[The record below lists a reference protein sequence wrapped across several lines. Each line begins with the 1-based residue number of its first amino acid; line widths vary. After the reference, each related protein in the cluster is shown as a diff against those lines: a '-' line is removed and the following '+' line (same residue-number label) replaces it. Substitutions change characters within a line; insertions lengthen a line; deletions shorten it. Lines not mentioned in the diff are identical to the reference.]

1 MNPLDRLVSWVS
13 PQAGLA
19 RVRARSA
26 LTLIDG
32 ATRSYEGAKR
42 RRGNGKAP
50 STSSNAEIGPAHV
63 ELRNRARSLVR
74 NNPHCARVVDIHTGN
89 IVGSGIIP
97 VPKTGSKRANAQVSA
112 LWQQFVDTCDADGQL
127 DFYGLQAIA
136 MREMVEAGEVL
147 MRFRPRFASDGLPV
161 PLQLQLLEADHLD
174 SSRDGPLQGPRT
186 VLGVEFDGI
195 GRRAAY
201 WLYPEHPGET
211 RQIRSLQS
219 VRVEAGEIVHL
230 YRKQRAGQVRGVTA
244 FAPVVM
250 MARDLADFHEAA
262 IVKARIEACFA
273 GFVTNQEGD
282 KVNIGTSQGDDAGQR
297 VQTIEPGMLN
307 YLQPGE
313 NVTFAQPTASPVFDS
328 FMIHTL
334 MAIAVGAG
342 ITYDQL
348 TGDLRQAN
356 YSSLRAGKIEFRRLS
371 EQTQHQVFIPMF
383 CAPVWRRF
391 VEAAILAGRLPRRE
405 GGYPCEWIT
414 PANEPID
421 PVKDLTA
428 DILAV
433 RSGRMTFD
441 QFVASWGNDP
451 ATQLSEIKRIN
462 ALFDADGIIL
472 DIDPRKVARTGNAQ
486 ATQGA
491 PAAPDDTQA

>member
-13 PQAGLA
+13 PQAGLS
-19 RVRARSA
+19 RVRARTA
-26 LTLIDG
+26 LNLIDS
-32 ATRSYEGAKR
+32 AARSYEGAKR

-50 STSSNAEIGPAHV
+50 SSSANSEIGPAHV

-74 NNPHCARVVDIHTGN
+74 NNPHCARVVDILTGN

-97 VPKTGSKRANAQVSA
+97 VSKTGEPQLDAQVAA
-112 LWQQFVDTCDADGQL
+112 LWSAFSETCDADGQL
-127 DFYGLQAIA
+127 DFYGLQALAI
-136 MREMVEAGEVL
+136 REMVEAGEVL
-147 MRFRPRFASDGLPV
+147 VRFRTRRQEDRLPV
-161 PLQLQLLEADHLD
+161 PLQLQMLEADHID
-174 SSRDGPLQGPRT
+174 SSKDGPLQGSRT

-195 GRRAAY
+195 GRRSAY
-201 WLYPEHPGET
+201 WLYPEHPGEF
-211 RQIRSLQS
+211 RQLRSLQS
-219 VRVEAGEIVHL
+219 VRVEAGEIAHL

-250 MARDLADFHEAA
+250 MSRDLADFHEAA

-273 GFVTNQEGD
+273 GFVINQEGERPT
-282 KVNIGTSQGDDAGQR
+282 VGTSSGTDAGQR

-307 YLQPGE
+307 YLEPGE
-313 NVTFAQPTASPVFDS
+313 DITFAQPTASPVFDS

-342 ITYDQL
+342 VTYDQL

-356 YSSLRAGKIEFRRLS
+356 YSSLRAGKIEFRRLN

-383 CAPVWRRF
+383 CAPAWRRF
-391 VEAAILAGRLPRRE
+391 IEMAVTSGKLPRRQ
-405 GGYPCEWIT
+405 GGYPCDWIT

-451 ATQLSEIKRIN
+451 ATQISEIDRIN
-462 ALFDADGIIL
+462 KQLDAAGIVL
-472 DIDPRKVARTGNAQ
+472 DIDPRKVARTGSAQ
-486 ATQGA
+486 ASQSA
-491 PAAPDDTQA
+491 PSDPPAAE